1 MSHEITIK
9 DVAKQA
15 NVSVATVS
23 RVLNGLDRVS
33 EKTRKKV
40 QKVVQEL
47 NYVPNS
53 MAVSMVTKQTHML
66 AVVVPE
72 FENPFYTAVIKG
84 TVDVASQEGYHTV
97 VFSTNDN
104 EKEEEAFFA
113 SSLKRN
119 VDGIVLIGAH
129 NNPEFYQSINKP
141 VVLVDR
147 YIEGS
152 GLDGVVIDNF
162 RGAYESTQY
171 LIENGH
177 QKIAIITG
185 PLMFNDGIE
194 RIRGY
199 EQALKDFGIDLVPEY
214 IKQGDWFENHGCQ
227 SMKEL
232 MKLSNPPTAVFA
244 ANNMICQGAI
254 KAIRDLNLE
263 VGSDISLVGFDEN
276 SLADFVKPRVSV
288 VKRPTYE
295 MGIHAAEMLL
305 QNLRQGDKN
314 DSVPRKVTLGVEL
327 LKFGSVKNL
336 GGEKD
341 V

>member
-104 EKEEEAFFA
+104 EKEEEVFFA

-185 PLMFNDGIE
+185 PHTFNDGIE

-199 EQALKDFGIDLVPEY
+199 EQALKDFGIDLAPEY

-263 VGSDISLVGFDEN
+263 IGSDISLVGFDEN